1 MKIYINFIC
10 FILIFTAFSMNAQDL
25 SKLTPE
31 QIEMYKKYVGSRSDA
46 GSTTTASQIEERKIN
61 PEEKFSAPTQPTQL
75 SGIFGSYL
83 FSSQNLSFEPKLNI
97 ATPSHYMLGIYDE
110 LIVDISGLYEATYK
124 LKVSTEGCIRIPNI
138 GQVKVAGRT
147 IEDASR
153 SIKNEISK
161 VYQGISSGETR
172 VNISLGNIRSI
183 RVTIVGDAVR
193 PGTYTLP
200 ALATALNAI
209 YACGGP
215 NQTGSMRDI
224 KVIRGGKTIANPDIY
239 GILVD
244 GVKPNDVSL
253 RDDDII
259 RFEAYKSRIQLTG
272 ATKRIGKFELKQ
284 GENLQTLIEFAG
296 GFSESANKND
306 IRVIRYTEKGRTTLQ
321 IAADYLSGFYP
332 NSGDSIYV
340 PFLYEN
346 QNGYIVSISGAV
358 RVPGTYNLSD
368 NITLKDLILKARGFE
383 EMALVDSIEV
393 VRANKTKTLLAT
405 DQNNS
410 KAFRFSID
418 KELKINNEHSGFILE
433 NGDEV
438 IVRYVP
444 GFEPVR
450 TVRVEGE
457 IMLPGN
463 YSILNKT
470 ERVSDIIE
478 RAGGVT
484 KYAYPAGAFLIRS
497 EKPDEIIAKLNN
509 ITRTNTLKQLE
520 KKQNNSIDLNLLKN
534 MGGNPLQN
542 IAGIDSL
549 NQNALDNSVLSKL
562 FGNESVVGIDL
573 EIIMHDKDSKMN
585 LKLEKGD
592 IIYIPREQQTIKV
605 LGQVLYP
612 TIVCY
617 DEAYSLKNYVEN
629 SGGFADNASKKNIF
643 VIYAN
648 GNVRGVKQM
657 LFCRKYPEI
666 KPGSQ
671 IVVPEKPIVIKTK
684 ASLGE
689 TVGIL
694 TSVSSMLVLI
704 YTMLNNN

>member
-1 MKIYINFIC
+1 
-10 FILIFTAFSMNAQDL
+10 MNAQDL